1 MTIIGTNI
9 TAMRAAMAANSAD
22 AAQQKAMERLST
34 GKRINSAADDAAGLA
49 ISTSMTSQI
58 NGLSVSM
65 RNISDGLSMLQTAD
79 GALGEVT
86 NILQR
91 MRELTVQAAS
101 GTYSTSD
108 RAALQIEMDHSVQQV
123 NSILGNSD
131 FNGNALFSDTSNGHT
146 ADSNYYYVP
155 GNYYEDEET
164 RRINGGRSFQGPYQT
179 GNADFEI
186 QSGADSGDVVETSL
200 DTLYSKSDNFAY
212 LGKDMG
218 FSSGNTRFVGISNID
233 LTAANSVDVRFIPD
247 PGHSQ
252 NIDPSNYLSY
262 SPTGS
267 RSYNFKSQFTDSNSY
282 GNTYAPL
289 KVNANDGIAVLDAA
303 LQQVTAVRADIGAA
317 SSRLTSEMNVAQ
329 SQMTNLTE
337 ARSQI
342 EDADYSEE
350 SVRLAKSQIL
360 AQASS
365 AMISHANMNAKNVL
379 DLLK

>member
-1 MTIIGTNI
+1 NISAIRASNASLSANKMLGT
-9 TAMRAAMAANSAD
+9 S
-22 AAQQKAMERLST
+22 MERLST

-49 ISTSMTSQI
+49 IATSMTSQI

-65 RNISDGLSMLQTAD
+65 RNISDGLSLLQTAD
-79 GALGEVT
+79 GALSEVT

-101 GTYSTSD
+101 GTYSASD
-108 RAALQIEMDHSVQQV
+108 RAALQIEMNHSVEQV

-131 FNGNALFSDTSNGHT
+131 FNGNALFSDTSHGYT
-146 ADSNYYYVP
+146 TDSHYYYVP
-155 GNYYEDEET
+155 GQYYEDEET
-164 RRINGGRSFQGPYQT
+164 RRKHGVRAFQGPYRT
-179 GNADFEI
+179 GDAGFEI
-186 QSGADSGDVVETSL
+186 QTGANSGDVVETSL
-200 DTLYSKSDNFAY
+200 TTLYSKNDNFAF

-218 FSSGNTRFVGISNID
+218 FSSGNTRFVGIANID
-233 LTAANSVDVRFIPD
+233 LTATDSVDVRFIPE
-247 PGHSQ
+247 PGHYQ
-252 NIDPSNYLSY
+252 NIDPSNYLSH

-267 RSYNFKSQFTDSNSY
+267 RSYNFKSHFTDSNSY
-282 GNTYAPL
+282 GNRYAPL
-289 KVNANDGIAVLDAA
+289 KVSASDGISVLDSA
-303 LQQVTAVRADIGAA
+303 LQQVMEVRGNIGAS